1 MRPAVHVLPPCQPPA
16 QAEMV
21 KMELGRDWEG
31 GVAPAHMLRLLIEKH
46 APCDV
51 AWKRKCENSSE
62 SNAAEWKSRSVQIFT
77 FADGSQCAADFFARG
92 GKAMGRVRVS
102 FC

>member
-1 MRPAVHVLPPCQPPA
+1 
-16 QAEMV
+16 
-21 KMELGRDWEG
+21 MELRRDWEG
-31 GVAPAHMLRLLIEKH
+31 GVAPAHMLRLLIKKH

-62 SNAAEWKSRSVQIFT
+62 SNAAEWKSRSVKIFT
-77 FADGSQCAADFFARG
+77 FADRSQCAADFFVRG